1 MKMIGNR
8 LHRERCRLGLSAA
21 AFAVL
26 GGVDAA
32 VQESFEKGVRHPDAA
47 YLATMAV
54 IGIDVLYVVTGMPT
68 CTEDLSVSRDE
79 VTLLRAYRT
88 SDDAGKKA
96 AHAALQAI
104 AQAFPGDM
112 VSTTS
117 GTNVLQ
123 PTAAAP
129 PPTETV

>member
-1 MKMIGNR
+1 MKMIGHR
-8 LHRERCRLGLSAA
+8 LSRERSRLGLSAA

-26 GGVDAA
+26 GGVDASM
-32 VQESFEKGVRHPDAA
+32 QETFEKGVRQPDAA

-68 CTEDLSVSRDE
+68 CTEDLSVSREE

-112 VSTTS
+112 VSP
-117 GTNVLQ
+117 GTRVLQ
-123 PTAAAP
+123 PATAAP
-129 PPTETV
+129 PPTETA

>member
-1 MKMIGNR
+1 MIGLR
-8 LHRERCRLGLSAA
+8 LSRERRRLGLSAA

-26 GGVDAA
+26 GGVDASA
-32 VQESFEKGVRHPDAA
+32 QEAFEKGVRHPDAA

-68 CTEDLSVSRDE
+68 CTEDLSVSREE
-79 VTLLRAYRT
+79 VSLLRAYRT

-104 AQAFPGDM
+104 ARAFPGDM
-112 VSTTS
+112 VSASDARASQSEAS
-117 GTNVLQ
+117 G
-123 PTAAAP
+123 AAP
-129 PPTETV
+129 TQAA

>member
-1 MKMIGNR
+1 MKLIGNR
-8 LHRERCRLGLSAA
+8 LHKERARLGLSAA

-54 IGIDVLYVVTGMPT
+54 IGIDVLYVVTGLPT

-112 VSTTS
+112 VST
-117 GTNVLQ
+117 GARALQ
-123 PTAAAP
+123 PAAVSF
-129 PPTETV
+129 PTETA

>member
-8 LHRERCRLGLSAA
+8 LYTERCRLGLSAA

-26 GGVDAA
+26 GGVDAI
-32 VQESFEKGVRHPDAA
+32 VQEAFEKGARQPDAA

-54 IGIDVLYVVTGMPT
+54 IGIDVLYVVTGAPT

-79 VTLLRAYRT
+79 ATLLRAYRT
-88 SDDAGKKA
+88 TDEAGKKA

-112 VSTTS
+112 VSP
-117 GTNVLQ
+117 GTHSSQLMG
-123 PTAAAP
+123 AAP
-129 PPTETV
+129 GSSVETI

>member
-1 MKMIGNR
+1 MKMIGHR
-8 LHRERCRLGLSAA
+8 LSRERSRLGLSAA

-32 VQESFEKGVRHPDAA
+32 VQDSFEQGKHHPDAA

-54 IGIDVLYVVTGMPT
+54 IGIDVLYVVTGIPT

-79 VTLLRAYRT
+79 VVLLRAYRT
-88 SDDAGKKA
+88 SDEAGKKA

-112 VSTTS
+112 VVQVTRTQPATTLAASTAH
-117 GTNVLQ
+117 V
-123 PTAAAP
+123 
-129 PPTETV
+129 

>member
-1 MKMIGNR
+1 MRMIGHR
-8 LHRERCRLGLSAA
+8 LSMERCRLGLSAS

-26 GGVDAA
+26 GGVDAS
-32 VQESFEKGVRHPDAA
+32 VQEAFEKGARHPDAA

-68 CTEDLSVSRDE
+68 CTEDLSVSREE
-79 VTLLRAYRT
+79 VSLLRAYRT

-112 VSTTS
+112 LSAS
-117 GTNVLQ
+117 GARASQ
-123 PTAAAP
+123 AAAAAAP
-129 PPTETV
+129 PTETA

>member
-1 MKMIGNR
+1 MKMIGHR
-8 LHRERCRLGLSAA
+8 LYGERCRLGLSAA

-26 GGVDAA
+26 GGVDAV
-32 VQESFEKGVRHPDAA
+32 VQESFEKGMRQPDAA

-79 VTLLRAYRT
+79 VSLLRAYRT
-88 SDDAGKKA
+88 SDEAGKKA

-112 VSTTS
+112 VSR
-117 GTNVLQ
+117 GAPALQ
-123 PTAAAP
+123 PAVAAP
-129 PPTETV
+129 PPTETA

>member
-88 SDDAGKKA
+88 TDDAGKKA
-96 AHAALQAI
+96 ANAALQAI
-104 AQAFPGDM
+104 AQAFPGNM
-112 VSTTS
+112 VVPAVRGEPSAPAPAPSTER
-117 GTNVLQ
+117 V
-123 PTAAAP
+123 
-129 PPTETV
+129 